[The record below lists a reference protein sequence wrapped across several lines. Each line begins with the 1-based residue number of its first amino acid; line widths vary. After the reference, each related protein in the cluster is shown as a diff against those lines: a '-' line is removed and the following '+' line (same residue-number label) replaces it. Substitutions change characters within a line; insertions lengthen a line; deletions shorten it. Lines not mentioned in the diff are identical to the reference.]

1 MKAWLVALAMA
12 LSSLSSQAQMR
23 LVSIDGSVTEIIYAL
38 GAEQQLVAVDTTSRY
53 PPAATELPDVG
64 YMRQLSVE
72 GILSLTPTT
81 VIASDDAGP
90 EEVFAQLQAAGV
102 KVVKVKDDA
111 SLAGVQ
117 AKIAAVASALGREAA
132 GEALQQ
138 QVEQQVQQ
146 AQQRLAPL
154 AGQRALLLLGAGNR
168 GLMAAGTGTQAQA
181 LLDMLSL
188 ENVIQHPGYKPLN
201 PESAL
206 AVAPEVVIVAQTG
219 PLQVDNI
226 RQQLALTPA
235 VKNDRVV
242 VLDAGLL
249 LGFGPRLAQA
259 LTHLQ
264 QALLDGHTLA
274 EQ

>member
-1 MKAWLVALAMA
+1 MKVLLVALAMA
-12 LSSLSSQAQMR
+12 LSSMSSQAQMR

-90 EEVFAQLQAAGV
+90 EEVFGQLQAAGV
-102 KVVKVKDDA
+102 TVVKVKDDA

-117 AKIAAVASALGREAA
+117 AKIAAVARALGREAA
-132 GEALQQ
+132 GEVLQQ

-181 LLDMLSL
+181 LLDMLAL

-235 VKNDRVV
+235 VKNDRLV

-259 LTHLQ
+259 LTQLQ
-264 QALLDGHTLA
+264 QALLDGQSLA